1 MRRAVTFAALALV
14 AAAGAMRLA
23 SSDLS
28 PGGVIP
34 RALMATG
41 CDGRNRAPALAWSG
55 VPAGVKSFAFIMH
68 DPDAPIAGGFYHWVV
83 YDLPATARA
92 LGPGA
97 PPDGGRFGVTSLG
110 KPEYYGP
117 CPPPG
122 PAHHYVLTL
131 YALDLAHVPVA
142 TPPSGAQLES
152 AIAGHVL
159 GRAVLTATAS
169 HP

>member
-1 MRRAVTFAALALV
+1 MRPAVTFAALALV
-14 AAAGAMRLA
+14 AATGTMRLA

-28 PGGVIP
+28 PGGVVP
-34 RALMATG
+34 RALMASACG
-41 CDGRNRAPALAWSG
+41 GQNREPALEWSG
-55 VPAGVKSFAFIMH
+55 VPAGVKSFAVILH
-68 DPDAPIAGGFYHWVV
+68 DPDAPLAGGFYHWVV

-92 LGPGA
+92 IGPGM
-97 PPDGGRFGVTSLG
+97 PPGRGRLGITSLG
-110 KPEYYGP
+110 KRGYYGP

-131 YALDLAHVPVA
+131 YALDLAHVSVA
-142 TPPSGAQLES
+142 TPSGAQLES

-159 GRAVLTATAS
+159 GRAVLTASAS